1 VLNFETNRAAAILGE
16 QDDGI
21 ASTMKVA
28 LNIFLTCIIR
38 TKVVRRGCPRMD
50 SASEQCLRPLISQD
64 LAAPMLTWKFDKTRS
79 VAALKPHLT
88 ARC

>member
-1 VLNFETNRAAAILGE
+1 MT
-16 QDDGI
+16 
-21 ASTMKVA
+21 STMKVA

-38 TKVVRRGCPRMD
+38 TKGLGCPRMD
-50 SASEQCLRPLISQD
+50 SASEQRLRPLISQD

-79 VAALKPHLT
+79 VAALKPHLSPAGT